1 MRVLAIDP
9 GTAESAWVLLE
20 DGLPVSKG
28 TEANEGVLGRVL
40 PLHAPF
46 MDAPDVVVI
55 EEVRSYGMPV
65 GREVLETVKWTGRFQ
80 EAALRRGLRVEWL
93 GRKDVV
99 LSLCGSPRGNDAT
112 VRRALLDRFGGKGTK
127 SAPGALYG
135 FSGDEW
141 QALAVACAWHDMQL
155 EGGK

>member
-1 MRVLAIDP
+1 MTRILGIDP
-9 GTAESAWVLLE
+9 GTTVSAWVMLD
-20 DGLPVSKG
+20 DGLPVAHYKLENDLIVDG
-28 TEANEGVLGRVL
+28 LGQWWE
-40 PLHAPF
+40 PGNFP
-46 MDAPDVVVI
+46 VVVI

-65 GREVLETVKWTGRFQ
+65 GREVLDTVRWTGRFQ

-112 VRRALLDRFGGKGTK
+112 VRRALLDRFGPKGTK
-127 SAPGALYG
+127 AAPGALYG

-141 QALAVACAWHDMQL
+141 AALAVAVAWHDAQL
-155 EGGK
+155 LGGKP